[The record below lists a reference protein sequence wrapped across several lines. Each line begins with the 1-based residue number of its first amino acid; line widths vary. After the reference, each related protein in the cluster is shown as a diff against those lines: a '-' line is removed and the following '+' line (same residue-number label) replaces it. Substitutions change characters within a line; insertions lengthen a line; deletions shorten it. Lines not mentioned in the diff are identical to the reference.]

1 MEPQRSNA
9 VILTPVF
16 RTHQKEG
23 IMRTTLRRLSFVIFV
38 GAVLVALGP
47 WGATAGQ
54 GVPDPL
60 DRPAMMA
67 KMAERGLLLSV
78 AAAGKRLVAVGERG
92 HILISDDNGASWR
105 QMQAPVSVTLTAVRF
120 PTPLKGWALG
130 HSGVV
135 LHSDDAGET
144 WVKQLD
150 GRQAAQLVLDGLK
163 AKAATGQDTPEGQ
176 ESSMAAAEQLL
187 GDGTDKPFLDLYFQ
201 DERNGFIVGAYN
213 LIFRTEDGGRSWQP
227 WMDRVENPRGL
238 HLYGIQAVGRDLCVA
253 GEQGLL
259 LRSKDRGQ
267 SFKALPTPYEGSY
280 FGLLPLRGGELIVYG
295 LRGNAFKSDDHG
307 KTWNK
312 MDTTVPVSI
321 TAAAELRDGLLVLTT
336 QSPDVLASRDQGRT
350 FQHLSINEPFPFTGV
365 AQAANGNIVLVG
377 THGVRVVPTPF
388 KLAGLS
394 KKSDGD
400 RP

>member
-1 MEPQRSNA
+1 
-9 VILTPVF
+9 
-16 RTHQKEG
+16 
-23 IMRTTLRRLSFVIFV
+23 MRINLRRLSSLILA

-47 WGATAGQ
+47 SAATAGE
-54 GVPDPL
+54 GVSNPL
-60 DRPAMMA
+60 DRPAMIT
-67 KMAERGLLLSV
+67 KMAEKGLLLSV

-150 GRQAAQLVLDGLK
+150 GMQAAQLVLDELK
-163 AKAATGQDTPEGQ
+163 AKAVPGQDTPEGL
-176 ESSMAAAEQLL
+176 EPRIASAEQLVS
-187 GDGTDKPFLDLYFQ
+187 DGTDKPFLDLYFQ
-201 DERNGFIVGAYN
+201 DEQKGFIVGAYN
-213 LIFRTEDGGRSWQP
+213 LIFRTEDGGKSWQP
-227 WMDRVENPRGL
+227 WLDRVENPKGL
-238 HLYGIQAVGRDLCVA
+238 HLYGIQAVGRDLCIA
-253 GEQGLL
+253 GEQGVF
-259 LRSKDRGQ
+259 LRSEDQGQ
-267 SFKALPTPYEGSY
+267 SFNALPTPYEGSY

-295 LRGNAFKSDDHG
+295 LRGNAFKSEDHG
-307 KTWNK
+307 STWDRI
-312 MDTTVPVSI
+312 DTTVPVSI
-321 TAAAELRDGLLVLTT
+321 TAAAELRDGLLVMTT

-350 FQHLSINEPFPFTGV
+350 FQHLIINEPFPFTGI

-377 THGVRVVPTPF
+377 VRGVKVIPSPLKF
-388 KLAGLS
+388 AGLP
-394 KKSDGD
+394 KTSDGD

>member
-1 MEPQRSNA
+1 
-9 VILTPVF
+9 
-16 RTHQKEG
+16 
-23 IMRTTLRRLSFVIFV
+23 MRTNLRRLSSVILV
-38 GAVLVALGP
+38 GAVLVSFEPLG
-47 WGATAGQ
+47 AAAGQ
-54 GVPDPL
+54 GVSDPL
-60 DRPAMMA
+60 DRPAMMT
-67 KMAERGLLLSV
+67 KMAENGLLLSV

-105 QMQAPVSVTLTAVRF
+105 QMQAPVSATLTTVRF

-150 GRQAAQLVLDGLK
+150 GTQAAQLVLEGLK
-163 AKAATGQDTPEGQ
+163 ARAATGQDTPEGL
-176 ESSMAAAEQLL
+176 ESRIASAEQLVS
-187 GDGTDKPFLDLYFQ
+187 DGTDKPFLDLHFQ
-201 DERNGFIVGAYN
+201 DERKGFIVGAYN

-227 WMDRVENPRGL
+227 WLDHVENPRGL
-238 HLYGIQAVGRDLCVA
+238 HLYGIQAVGRDLCIA

-259 LRSKDRGQ
+259 LRSEDGGQ
-267 SFKALPTPYEGSY
+267 AFKALPTPYEGSY
-280 FGLLPLRGGELIVYG
+280 FGLLPLKGGELIVYG

-307 KTWNK
+307 NTWEK
-312 MDTTVPVSI
+312 IDTTVPISI

-336 QSPDVLASRDQGRT
+336 QSPDVLTSRDQGRT
-350 FQHLSINEPFPFTGV
+350 FQHLSIKEPFPFTGI

-377 THGVRVVPTPF
+377 VRGVKVVPSPF
-388 KLAGLS
+388 KFAGLS
-394 KKSDGD
+394 KTSDGD

>member
-1 MEPQRSNA
+1 M
-9 VILTPVF
+9 
-16 RTHQKEG
+16 RTH
-23 IMRTTLRRLSFVIFV
+23 LRRLSSLILA
-38 GAVLVALGP
+38 GAALAAFGTSA
-47 WGATAGQ
+47 ATAGQ
-54 GVPDPL
+54 EVSDSL
-60 DRPAMMA
+60 DRPAMMT

-163 AKAATGQDTPEGQ
+163 AKAVTGQDTPEGL
-176 ESSMAAAEQLL
+176 ESRIASAEQLV

-201 DERNGFIVGAYN
+201 DERKGFIVGAYN
-213 LIFRTEDGGRSWQP
+213 LIFRTEDGGSSWQP
-227 WMDRVENPRGL
+227 WLDHVENPRGL
-238 HLYGIQAVGRDLCVA
+238 HLYGIQAVGRDLCIA

-259 LRSKDRGQ
+259 LRSEDGGQ
-267 SFKALPTPYEGSY
+267 TFNALPTPYEGSY
-280 FGLLPLRGGELIVYG
+280 FGLLPLKGGELIVHG
-295 LRGNAFKSDDHG
+295 LRGNAFKSHDHG
-307 KTWNK
+307 NTWEK
-312 MDTTVPVSI
+312 IDTTVPVSI

-336 QSPDVLASRDQGRT
+336 QSSDVLASRDQGRT
-350 FQHLSINEPFPFTGV
+350 FQHLTINEPFPFTGIT
-365 AQAANGNIVLVG
+365 QAANGNIVLVG
-377 THGVRVVPTPF
+377 MHGVKVVPTPF
-388 KLAGLS
+388 KFARLS
-394 KKSDGD
+394 KTSDGD